1 MDALLIA
8 NPHASTTNDR
18 IITDIH
24 GVLSRRFT
32 TVGVETTSHR
42 HHATELARQA
52 VADGVG
58 LVATLGGDGTAN
70 EVIQALAGTDV
81 SLAVLPGGGAN
92 VLARTLG
99 LPEDPAQAA
108 RMLLPDDAGLT
119 SRRIGLGRANERWFA
134 VSAGLGFD
142 ASVVEAVERHPRV
155 KHLLRDA
162 AFVSIALGVWFRS
175 QDRHEVPL
183 EIELADGSVHRG
195 FWVVLASNSDPFTF
209 LGSLPMRVTPGVRFE
224 DGIDVMAVRAA
235 STAHVL
241 RLVGRVFAGA
251 RHQRDPSI
259 AMFRDLESLTI
270 RASTPRPFQ
279 VDGDAAGISDTLEIV
294 HSPHALSVLVAG

>member
-8 NPHASTTNDR
+8 NPHASTTNER
-18 IITDIH
+18 IIASIQD
-24 GVLSRRFT
+24 VLAARF
-32 TVGVETTSHR
+32 GDVETAITSHR
-42 HHATELARQA
+42 HHATQLAHAA

-58 LVATLGGDGTAN
+58 VIATLGGDGTAN

-99 LPEDPAQAA
+99 LPEDPARAA
-108 RMLLPDDAGLT
+108 RMLMPDGADLAT
-119 SRRIGLGRANERWFA
+119 RRIGLGRANERWFA

-142 ASVVEAVERHPRV
+142 ASVVQTVERHPRI

-175 QDRHEVPL
+175 PDRHEVPL
-183 EIELADGSVHRG
+183 EIELPDGSVHAG

-209 LGSLPMRVTPGVRFE
+209 LGSLPMRVTPGVRFD
-224 DGIDVMAVRAA
+224 DGIDVMAVRSA

-241 RLVGRVFAGA
+241 RIVGQVFAGA

-259 AMFRDLESLTI
+259 AMFRDLDSLTI
-270 RASTPRPFQ
+270 RASSPRPFQ

-294 HSPHALSVLVAG
+294 HSPHALSVIVAG